1 MFKTGSKRVIKK
13 IAEAAS
19 DLVSNKIR
27 DKIAKVSKTSS
38 QNNSTTAT
46 NEEENIGL
54 DREIPREVY
63 MYVCMCVCM
72 YIYTH
77 THTHTHTLIYLSIYL
92 QKKDRKLLI
101 I

>member
-1 MFKTGSKRVIKK
+1 MFKTGSKRVIQK

-63 MYVCMCVCM
+63 MYVCM
-72 YIYTH
+72 YIYIYIH
-77 THTHTHTLIYLSIYL
+77 THTHLYIYLSIS
-92 QKKDRKLLI
+92 RKRTENYW
-101 I
+101 